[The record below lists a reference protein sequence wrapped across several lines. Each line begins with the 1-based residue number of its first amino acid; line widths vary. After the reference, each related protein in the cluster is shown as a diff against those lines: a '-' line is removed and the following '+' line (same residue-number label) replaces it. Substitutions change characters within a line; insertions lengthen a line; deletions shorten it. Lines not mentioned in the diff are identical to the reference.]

1 MLCSLIQ
8 PMSSCHL
15 VEVWLSLSGFGL
27 LNLASGLR
35 LRLER
40 GDTLGRAV
48 FDALLQFL
56 FGDATA
62 QPGMVECSVKPIR
75 CH

>member
-1 MLCSLIQ
+1 
-8 PMSSCHL
+8 MSSCHL

-56 FGDATA
+56 FGDAGA
-62 QPGMVECSVKPIR
+62 ERPGPAACRAGEADGS
-75 CH
+75 